1 MERNISENTM
11 GELKYNIKIYVYIR
25 QNKAEAETQK
35 NQKEIAQIENKKLVK
50 LIQHSNNYS

>member
-35 NQKEIAQIENKKLVK
+35 NQKEIGQIENKKLVK